1 LDEKEF
7 SMRVLILVKADR
19 TTENGQL
26 PSTDMLAE
34 MNAFNEQLVN
44 AGVMQMGEGLHPS
57 SKGKRVRFSGTN
69 PTVLDGPFPNA
80 KDLVAGFWIWKVRSM
95 DEAVQWLK
103 KAPFDG
109 GAEVEIRPIFETDD
123 FGDELTPELRAQE
136 ERLRA
141 SAAANL

>member
-1 LDEKEF
+1 
-7 SMRVLILVKADR
+7 MRVLVLVKADR
-19 TTENGQL
+19 TTEAGQL
-26 PSTDMLAE
+26 PSTEMLTE

-69 PTVLDGPFPNA
+69 PVVLDGPFSDA

-109 GAEVEIRPIFETDD
+109 GAEVEIRPIFETED

>member
-1 LDEKEF
+1 
-7 SMRVLILVKADR
+7 MRVLVLVKADS
-19 TTENGQL
+19 TTEAGQL
-26 PSTDMLAE
+26 PSTEMLTE

-57 SKGKRVRFSGTN
+57 SKGKRVRFSGKN
-69 PTVLDGPFPNA
+69 PAVIDGPFSNA

-109 GAEVEIRPIFETDD
+109 GAEVEIRPIVETED

>member
-1 LDEKEF
+1 
-7 SMRVLILVKADR
+7 MVA
-19 TTENGQL
+19 
-26 PSTDMLAE
+26 
-34 MNAFNEQLVN
+34 
-44 AGVMQMGEGLHPS
+44 
-57 SKGKRVRFSGTN
+57 N
-69 PTVLDGPFPNA
+69 PAVLDGPFPDA

-109 GAEVEIRPIFETDD
+109 GAEVEIRPIVETED

-141 SAAANL
+141 SAAANLQRK

>member
-1 LDEKEF
+1 
-7 SMRVLILVKADR
+7 
-19 TTENGQL
+19 
-26 PSTDMLAE
+26 ML
-34 MNAFNEQLVN
+34 N
-44 AGVMQMGEGLHPS
+44 
-57 SKGKRVRFSGTN
+57 
-69 PTVLDGPFPNA
+69 GPFPNA

-109 GAEVEIRPIFETDD
+109 GAEVEIRPIFETED

-141 SAAANL
+141 SAAANQ

>member
-1 LDEKEF
+1 
-7 SMRVLILVKADR
+7 MRCLILVKADN
-19 TTENGQL
+19 TTEAGQL
-26 PSTDMLAE
+26 PSTEMLAE
-34 MNAFNEQLVN
+34 MNEFNEQLVN

-57 SKGKRVRFSGTN
+57 SKGKRVRFSGKN
-69 PTVLDGPFPNA
+69 RAVLDGPFPNA

-123 FGDELTPELRAQE
+123 FGDVLTPELRAQE
-136 ERLRA
+136 ERVRA
-141 SAAANL
+141 SAAANQ

>member
-1 LDEKEF
+1 
-7 SMRVLILVKADR
+7 MRVLILVKADS
-19 TTENGQL
+19 TTEAGQL
-26 PSTDMLAE
+26 PSTKMLTE

-57 SKGKRVRFSGTN
+57 SKGKRVRFSGKN
-69 PTVLDGPFPNA
+69 SVVLDGPFPNA
-80 KDLVAGFWIWKVRSM
+80 KDLVAGFWIWKVRSI

-109 GAEVEIRPIFETDD
+109 GAEVEIRPIFETED

-141 SAAANL
+141 SAAANQ

>member
-1 LDEKEF
+1 
-7 SMRVLILVKADR
+7 MRCLVLVKADN
-19 TTENGQL
+19 TTEAGQL
-26 PSTDMLAE
+26 PSTEMLAE
-34 MNAFNEQLVN
+34 MNEFNEQLVN

-57 SKGKRVRFSGTN
+57 SKGKRVRFSGKN
-69 PTVLDGPFPNA
+69 RAVLDGPFPNA

-123 FGDELTPELRAQE
+123 FGDVLTPELRAQE

-141 SAAANL
+141 SAAANM

>member
-1 LDEKEF
+1 
-7 SMRVLILVKADR
+7 MRVLVLVKADN
-19 TTENGQL
+19 TTEAGQL
-26 PSTDMLAE
+26 PSTEMLTA
-34 MNAFNEQLVN
+34 MNEFNEQLVN

-69 PTVLDGPFPNA
+69 PKVLDGPFQNA
-80 KDLVAGFWIWKVRSM
+80 KDLVAGFWIWKVRSV
-95 DEAVQWLK
+95 DEAVQWLR

-109 GAEVEIRPIFETDD
+109 GAEVEIRPIFETED
-123 FGDELTPELRAQE
+123 FGDEMTPELRAQE